1 MSIKEYLKIAKK
13 DLFPLCRS
21 LTGKGTLKTLKIIK
35 KQFPALKINKIK
47 SKSNVFDWRVPPSWD
62 VSDAYILD
70 KYNKKIINFKLNN
83 LHLVGYS
90 IPINKKVSKKELLKR
105 LHSLKERPKSIP
117 YITSYYK
124 RYWGFCTTY
133 ENKKKIEK
141 KYDDSDRFKIIIKS
155 KFNSKGTLSFGEIV
169 VPGRSKQEI
178 LLSTY
183 ICHPSM
189 ANNELSGPIVSMAL
203 INYFKK
209 FKKNEKTLRF
219 IFIPET
225 IGAITYLHKN
235 LEKLKKNVIAGYNL
249 TCIGDDR
256 MHSCIFS
263 KYENSLSNK
272 ALEFAYKKLGIKPKI
287 YDFLYRGSDE
297 RQYNSPGIDLPIAT
311 VCRTKFGEYPEYHT
325 SDDNFSLVTKS
336 GLQGGYEVVKN
347 AVLFL
352 MSQKYPRSTV
362 LCEPFLSK
370 RNLYP
375 SLSIRK
381 EDYFSKKLTDFLQ
394 YSDSKNSLTEIR
406 NKIKI
411 NKRLSAKIL
420 KTLIKH
426 NLVEI

>member
-1 MSIKEYLKIAKK
+1 MTIEKYLKIAKK

-21 LTGKGTLKTLKIIK
+21 LTGKDTLKTLKIIK
-35 KQFPALKINKIK
+35 KQFPFLKINKIP
-47 SKSNVFDWRVPPSWD
+47 SKTKVFDWNVPASWD

-70 KYNKKIINFKLNN
+70 KHNKKIIDFKLNN

-90 IPINKKVSKKELLKR
+90 IPVNKKVSKKELLKR

-124 RYWGFCTTY
+124 KYWGFCTTH
-133 ENKKKIEK
+133 ENKKLIEQNYSN
-141 KYDDSDRFKIIIKS
+141 YDKFKIIIKS
-155 KFNSKGTLSFGEIV
+155 KLNNKGLLNYGEIII
-169 VPGRSKQEI
+169 PGKSKQEI

-209 FKKNEKTLRF
+209 LKKNEKTLRF

-225 IGAITYLHKN
+225 VGAIAYLHKN
-235 LEKLKKNVIAGYNL
+235 LDKLKKNVIAGYNL

-272 ALEFAYKKLGIKPKI
+272 ALKFAYKKLGIKPKV

-297 RQYNSPGIDLPIAT
+297 RQYNSPGVDLPIAT

-336 GLQGGYEVVKN
+336 GLQGGFEVVKN
-347 AVLFL
+347 AILFL
-352 MSQKYPRSTV
+352 MSKKYPRSTV

-381 EDYFSKKLTDFLQ
+381 ENYFSKKLTDFLQ
-394 YSDSKNSLTEIR
+394 YSDAKNNLEEIR
-406 NKIKI
+406 IKIKI
-411 NKRLSAKIL
+411 NRRLMNNIL
-420 KTLIKH
+420 KILIKH
-426 NLVEI
+426 KLIEI